1 MPWKGQMNSSSRAS
15 RTWFH
20 KPRLIRS
27 MCGRAISP
35 ASSGSAMDSS
45 SSSRRRCTEDNE
57 WKAANKVAMPAR

>member
-1 MPWKGQMNSSSRAS
+1 
-15 RTWFH
+15 
-20 KPRLIRS
+20 